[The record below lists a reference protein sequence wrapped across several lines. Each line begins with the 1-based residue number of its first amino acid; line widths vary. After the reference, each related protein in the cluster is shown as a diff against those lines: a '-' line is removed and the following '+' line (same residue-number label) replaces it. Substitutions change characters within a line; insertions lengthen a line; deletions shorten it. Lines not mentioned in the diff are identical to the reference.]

1 MKRSNTENRR
11 LPGLFQG
18 YYWMHHYDGDKNL
31 RDQYKDH
38 PYYQDCIDF
47 CSKWDQKSFDPNYKE
62 KSLDYFIPMI
72 EEIFSR
78 EPRSFV

>member
-18 YYWMHHYDGDKNL
+18 YYWMHHYDQDKNL

-62 KSLDYFIPMI
+62 KI
-72 EEIFSR
+72 SR
-78 EPRSFV
+78 LFHTYD

>member
-1 MKRSNTENRR
+1 MIR
-11 LPGLFQG
+11 
-18 YYWMHHYDGDKNL
+18 
-31 RDQYKDH
+31 
-38 PYYQDCIDF
+38 I
-47 CSKWDQKSFDPNYKE
+47 KSFDPNYKE